1 MAEVRDGKGVKIIPF
16 YLPQYHTIPLNDKC
30 WGKGFTEWTN
40 VRKAKPL
47 FDGHDQPKIPLDNNY
62 YNLLDNKTKKWQANI
77 AKKYGIFGFCYYHY
91 WFKNGQKLL
100 EKPAEQMLAD
110 KNIDMPFCF
119 CWANE
124 NWSKNWDGGNREII
138 MEQSYGEKDDWEQHF
153 QYLLNFFKDERYQKR
168 NNKPVFM
175 IFDPLFQEN
184 KKMIEY
190 LNKRCLDNG
199 FAGICL
205 IETCNSYEKDKID
218 ELKSNTS
225 QYTEFI
231 HIREPSAAVEFL
243 RKPLMHKVKNRIGKL
258 INKILKAISKRPVY
272 LEMFDGNKIF
282 SIMKKRHFINDSII
296 RGLFFE
302 WDNTPRHGNRG
313 YIITPVSKKNFDT
326 YMDTISDDEYVFLN
340 AWNEWCEGM
349 ILEPT
354 EENKFKYLEWIKEWK
369 KNNENRI
376 NGI

>member
-1 MAEVRDGKGVKIIPF
+1 MKVFAY
-16 YLPQYHTIPLNDKC
+16 YLPQFHQIPENDKW
-30 WGKGFTEWTN
+30 WGKGFTEWVN
-40 VRKAKPL
+40 VKKAKKL
-47 FDGHDQPKIPLDNNY
+47 FKSHKQPKVPLNNNY
-62 YNLLDNKTKKWQANI
+62 YSLDDIETLKWQQELAHN
-77 AKKYGIFGFCYYHY
+77 YGVDGFIFYHY
-91 WFKNGQKLL
+91 YFKGDKLL
-100 EKPAEQMLAD
+100 EKPAEMLLNNKD
-110 KNIDMPFCF
+110 IPLNFFF
-119 CWANE
+119 CWANHSWYRSWE
-124 NWSKNWDGGNREII
+124 GSKELLKS
-138 MEQSYGEKDDWEQHF
+138 QTYGKEEDWEKHF
-153 QYLLNFFKDERYQKR
+153 QYLLPFFKDERYQKR